1 MLNGTDVE
9 ETKFDFA
16 IKDGTLVSDILELKN
31 RPRGIPKTP
40 NNFNIWKI
48 CNNEVL
54 AAVVSV
60 FIYYGSRNIKWNE
73 LHISDMGGD
82 GGDNG
87 EIPYDFSLLAD
98 VISVAN
104 RSSLFKKVVVII
116 TDRPSI
122 IPENSECE
130 RFLASIHKNT
140 CLENLH
146 VYIDQKLS
154 NGDFRSL
161 KKLLER
167 VSCTAGDG
175 MPFLFLSLEKK
186 EFLRM
191 INDFVPLVSVY
202 FLFRVRR

>member
-1 MLNGTDVE
+1 MSNRTDVE

-16 IKDGTLVSDILELKN
+16 IKDGTLVSDILELTN
-31 RPRGIPKTP
+31 RPRGIPKNP

-60 FIYYGSRNIKWNE
+60 LRYYGSRNIKWNE

-82 GGDNG
+82 GGGDNG

-98 VISVAN
+98 VISIAN

-122 IPENSECE
+122 IPEDPECE
-130 RFLASIHKNT
+130 RFLASIHHNT

-146 VYIDQKLS
+146 VYIDQKFS

-167 VSCTAGDG
+167 VSCTVWDVV
-175 MPFLFLSLEKK
+175 PF
-186 EFLRM
+186 
-191 INDFVPLVSVY
+191 FVSS
-202 FLFRVRR
+202 